1 MPESEAWNV
10 SQALPRATGL
20 SVRSKSGQCPVS
32 VRSAGLLQRSRACR
46 CPSGFR
52 LMTVENEWSSLAP
65 AGKERL
71 TQINQQIKRERERGE
86 RMNE

>member
-10 SQALPRATGL
+10 SQAMPRAMGL
-20 SVRSKSGQCPVS
+20 SVSGQSPVS

-52 LMTVENEWSSLAP
+52 LMTVENEWSSLVP
-65 AGKERL
+65 AGKERYD
-71 TQINQQIKRERERGE
+71 TD
-86 RMNE
+86 